1 MCDSDCSTTNNNY
14 LTIYA
19 LRQTTSLA
27 SYETATILCGN
38 IRISYLH
45 DQQDHHL
52 SETRLEIF
60 RYDREWYSLLLGTT
74 FLYILLVIIR
84 HGVNWYPGSYIALKG
99 EYGNVIIKQYAYQNL
114 YGEYMFYRRLFS
126 FFLILAGYL
135 VEKEDEWKIK
145 SGLVSGYGWR
155 VIDYDDSRWTV
166 STLSSMQ
173 LVSGTGIVLRR
184 VFDGMEDL
192 NVITVSVTYQCGII
206 AFLQNHELY
215 RDNIPEGP
223 FSEATRA
230 TACYQS
236 AITRLITRSCK
247 DCSPGKNVLAVA
259 LFSISGGHIHL
270 NQTSIWLTP
279 QGDMSSDSSSA
290 FKTCHMIDVDYETSS
305 AVQRSERMVD
315 YNYLTSFTADVSTP
329 LTISLSNTE
338 RYLVMNGIMFVNL
351 NHSLLLPLTFEVYGK
366 RQSEW
371 HLIGRSFQGTDD
383 FPDRTIA
390 LFPFNNEYYPDYQI
404 RILSTRSLLLEITEL
419 RLLSCL
425 MEIPTSLELNTHD
438 VEAIMLVDSI
448 EVFPVYEGFINCTL
462 NRGLPPGLS
471 FDAST
476 CSVTGRTETE
486 FNETFI
492 MYASSTRQYSAT
504 FHIVS
509 RQCQGMVILFTR
521 RYGEDPSLETFTI
534 TNANTKEVVYNER
547 SNSFQHSFYERDLR
561 FCLPFSH
568 FSITLNHENSLMW
581 GCDSFLTVSIV
592 LVNDTIIPITTARY
606 DKHVGLDSIIHFST
620 MLLIHPNSEWSFFSG
635 SVPSSDWMLKP
646 TSSWPSSH
654 TESIPSAPI
663 QLFHK
668 SFSVTNVV
676 DMFTFHLYIRYRA
689 GCIVYINGME
699 IFRRFLNTT
708 FITNTSQETG
718 SYDSMIYRVVS
729 FPQYLIMNDT
739 VSQVIHEGENWIA
752 IGLVTKNAS
761 QPTTFDC
768 SLRIGPRQKRLL
780 NFDYDVEVEGYESN
794 VDVLMDLCSSTHFTF
809 RGSESNSITIRFKDD
824 RREWASMFDVLASL
838 TMKKEPTTATIE
850 AKNPEDSEWTI
861 LSENENWYWW
871 SRGIY
876 KIVYLLHNKAYNMF
890 RIRDITLNHESWS
903 LTSLLLYQ
911 YGLDS
916 YLLPNVTYRRIEG
929 YIGYPISEFYPS
941 SAYCNNYYSQSS
953 LPDGL
958 FLDPATGVIGGTP
971 TSPFDGDILINTLF
985 LSMFTVTTSVHITVT
1000 TCSYENSII
1009 IINAYSES
1017 YSNNEFLRLYEGRN
1031 HDLPFWD
1038 FTCPSSSQY
1047 DYIFTFCLSPSIYT
1061 LTVSS
1066 VDNNGWLFPAG
1077 YAISIRKESIVM
1089 SIGHVADGG
1098 EHSISVFSAKD
1109 PFPVT
1114 AECVYVVDTVVSTS
1128 WSMRG
1133 FDDTD
1138 WNYGNLHSL
1147 PSSFNSVLYIRYAM
1161 HISSLFDYR
1170 VLGVTVHY
1178 STCFIAY
1185 YNHNRVAR
1193 MSIESSPSSS
1203 SYCSETIE
1211 GVKTVS
1217 FYILLSETGGEEGK
1231 NCLSFEIH
1239 QNSLKQAVIFEV
1251 EGYYG
1256 VDDVNEFYNLID
1268 DPEEKL
1274 NPLLDSNI
1282 KSFIQVDSKIGNLFD
1297 ITFKN
1302 WEGQSFN
1309 SLTYYCDQSIP
1320 IYNFKLFMKSRF
1332 SSQTPHPD
1340 YQNNLEFL
1348 CQEDISSIKGRL
1360 KSVVSVPYGMGDYQQ
1375 LRIYGMYYQL
1385 DNSYLQFSGIL
1396 PSYTFLNTRILC
1408 PGIKDYHSVKV
1419 GQISPGPCP
1428 VNMTGVSTRFC
1439 NNNAVFGDPNYSR
1452 CSYIPPA
1459 NVTYQNTDYSFVVG
1473 VWGVIEP
1480 PSYLYYVSAF
1490 SVTTKLPA
1498 GLVLDTKTG
1507 GISGIPSE
1515 GLSFKPFTI
1524 VASNPG
1530 GEERVILSLEVQ
1542 QLFCSS
1548 TIEKKQIPLFSEE
1561 WIDCKIYDKGI
1572 GRMKRRCDFLYGEP
1586 IITMKEYCIS
1596 SIGLVAIFVIAIC
1609 VAIVL
1614 YVVVKKSLSIYR
1626 IMILSRKLY
1635 YSSS

>member
-1 MCDSDCSTTNNNY
+1 MLIIIY
-14 LTIYA
+14 LV
-19 LRQTTSLA
+19 
-27 SYETATILCGN
+27 N
-38 IRISYLH
+38 ICFIVS
-45 DQQDHHL
+45 
-52 SETRLEIF
+52 
-60 RYDREWYSLLLGTT
+60 
-74 FLYILLVIIR
+74 
-84 HGVNWYPGSYIALKG
+84 
-99 EYGNVIIKQYAYQNL
+99 
-114 YGEYMFYRRLFS
+114 LFS

-135 VEKEDEWKIK
+135 VEKEDEWRIK
-145 SGLVSGYGWR
+145 SGLLSGYGWR
-155 VIDYDDSRWTV
+155 VIDYDDSSWTL
-166 STLSSMQ
+166 STLSSIQ
-173 LVSGTGIVLRR
+173 LMSRTGIVLRR
-184 VFDGMEDL
+184 VFDGMKDL
-192 NVITVSVTYQCGII
+192 NVITISLTYKCGVIV
-206 AFLQNHELY
+206 FLQNHELY
-215 RDNIPEGP
+215 RDNLSEGP
-223 FSEATRA
+223 VSEVTRA

-236 AITRLITRSCK
+236 TVTRLITRSCK
-247 DCSPGKNVLAVA
+247 ECSPNKNVLAIA
-259 LFSISGGHIHL
+259 LFSLSGGSIYL

-279 QGDMSSDSSSA
+279 QGSMSSDSSSA
-290 FKTCHMIDVDYETSS
+290 LKTCHMIDADFITTST
-305 AVQRSERMVD
+305 VQRSEKMVD
-315 YNYLTSFTADVSTP
+315 YNYLTSFTADVSIP
-329 LTISLSNTE
+329 LTLSLSNTE
-338 RYLVMNGIMFVNL
+338 RYIVMNGIMFVNL
-351 NHSLLLPLTFEVYGK
+351 NRSLLLPLTFEVYG
-366 RQSEW
+366 RRHSEW
-371 HLIGRSFQGTDD
+371 QLIGRSFQGTDE
-383 FPDRTIA
+383 FSDRTIA

-404 RILSTRSLLLEITEL
+404 KILSSRSLLLEITEL
-419 RLLSCL
+419 RLLSCQ
-425 MEIPTSLELNTHD
+425 MEIPTTLELNSHD
-438 VEAIMLVDSI
+438 VEAIMLVDTI

-462 NRGLPPGLS
+462 NRSLPPGLS
-471 FDAST
+471 FDSST

-486 FNETFI
+486 FNETFV
-492 MYASSTRQYSAT
+492 MYAYATRQYST
-504 FHIVS
+504 IFHIVS
-509 RQCQGMVILFTR
+509 RRCQGMVILFTR

-534 TNANTKEVVYNER
+534 TNVKTKEVVYDEP
-547 SNSFQHSFYERDLR
+547 SNSFQHPFFERELR

-568 FSITLNHENSLMW
+568 FSVSLNHENSLMW
-581 GCDSFLTVSIV
+581 SCDSFLTVSIV
-592 LVNDTIIPITTARY
+592 LVNDTTIPITTSRY

-646 TSSWPSSH
+646 TSSWASSRTEAIPSS
-654 TESIPSAPI
+654 PI

-668 SFSVTNVV
+668 SFSVTNVA

-689 GCIVYINGME
+689 GCVVYINGME

-718 SYDSMIYRVVS
+718 SYDSMIYRVVT
-729 FPQYLIMNDT
+729 FPQYLIMNDI

-752 IGLVTKNAS
+752 IGLVSKNTS
-761 QPTTFDC
+761 QPTSFDC

-838 TMKKEPTTATIE
+838 TLKKEPTTATIE
-850 AKNPEDSEWTI
+850 AKNPEDSEWTV

-916 YLLPNVTYRRIEG
+916 YVLPNVTYRRIEG

-971 TSPFDGDILINTLF
+971 TSPFDGDIIINTLF
-985 LSMFTVTTSVHITVT
+985 LSVFPVTTSVHITVT

-1017 YSNNEFLRLYEGRN
+1017 NSNNEYLRLYKGRK
-1031 HDLPFWD
+1031 HDHPFWD

-1047 DYIFTFCLSPSIYT
+1047 DYIFTFCLSPSVYT
-1061 LTVSS
+1061 FTASS

-1089 SIGHVADGG
+1089 SIGHVADGS
-1098 EHSISVFSAKD
+1098 EHSISVFTAKD

-1114 AECVYVVDTVVSTS
+1114 AECMYVVDTVVSTS
-1128 WSMRG
+1128 WSMRD
-1133 FDDTD
+1133 FDDSD

-1147 PSSFNSVLYIRYAM
+1147 PSSFNSVLYVRYGI
-1161 HISSLFDYR
+1161 HIPSLFDYR
-1170 VLGVTVHY
+1170 VLGVTIHY

-1185 YNHNRVAR
+1185 FNRNCVAR
-1193 MSIESSPSSS
+1193 MSIEPSPLSLSS
-1203 SYCSETIE
+1203 CSETLG
-1211 GVKTVS
+1211 GVKTMS

-1231 NCLSFEIH
+1231 NCISFEVH
-1239 QNSLKQAVIFEV
+1239 QNALKQQVVFEV

-1256 VDDVNEFYNLID
+1256 VDDVNDFYNLID
-1268 DPEEKL
+1268 DSDEKL
-1274 NPLLDSNI
+1274 YPLLDSNI
-1282 KSFIQVDSKIGNLFD
+1282 KSFIQVDARIGNLFD
-1297 ITFKN
+1297 ITFEN

-1332 SSQTPHPD
+1332 STQTPHPY
-1340 YQNNLEFL
+1340 YQDNLELL
-1348 CQEDISSIKGRL
+1348 CQQDLSSIKGRI
-1360 KSVVSVPYGMGDYQQ
+1360 KSVVSVPYAMGNYRQ
-1375 LRIYGMYYQL
+1375 LRINDMYYQL

-1396 PSYTFLNTRILC
+1396 PSYTFHNTPILC
-1408 PGIKDYHSVKV
+1408 PGIKDYQSVKA
-1419 GQISPGPCP
+1419 GQVSPGPCP
-1428 VNMTGVSTRFC
+1428 VNMTGISIRYC
-1439 NNNAVFGDPNYSR
+1439 NNNGYFGDPNYSR

-1459 NVTYQNTDYSFVVG
+1459 NVTYKSADYSFIMG
-1473 VWGVIEP
+1473 VMGVIEP

-1490 SVTTKLPA
+1490 SVTTTLPA
-1498 GLVLDTKTG
+1498 GLHLDTETG
-1507 GISGIPSE
+1507 RISGIPSE
-1515 GLSFKPFTI
+1515 VFNPKTFTI
-1524 VASNPG
+1524 VATNPG
-1530 GEERVILSLEVQ
+1530 GEDRTLISLEVQ

-1548 TIEKKQIPLFSEE
+1548 TIEKKAIPLFSEE
-1561 WIDCKIYDKGI
+1561 WVDCKVYDKGI
-1572 GRMKRRCDFLYGEP
+1572 GRIKRRCDFLDGVP
-1586 IITMKEYCIS
+1586 TIKMKEYCIS
-1596 SIGLVAIFVIAIC
+1596 GFSLIAISVIIIC
-1609 VAIVL
+1609 VAIVA
-1614 YVVVKKSLSIYR
+1614 YVVVKKTLSIYH

-1635 YSSS
+1635 TLPK